1 MVTGGG
7 IPTGVARGPATHA
20 YRHYRCVCRLLQWR
34 VAKIRA
40 LTRTAAFIPR
50 LTAAIDPLAMSIA
63 TIRAPVVRPS
73 PHIPLRFSPEQGM
86 RDADLP
92 RQDRAQ
98 SVRAFRCR
106 ATTMAIPGSTVLT
119 NSRERR

>member
-1 MVTGGG
+1 ML
-7 IPTGVARGPATHA
+7 TH
-20 YRHYRCVCRLLQWR
+20 RD
-34 VAKIRA
+34 
-40 LTRTAAFIPR
+40 
-50 LTAAIDPLAMSIA
+50 AIDVEAPTDISSDALADAVAMQ
-63 TIRAPVVRPS
+63 
-73 PHIPLRFSPEQGM
+73 EQGM